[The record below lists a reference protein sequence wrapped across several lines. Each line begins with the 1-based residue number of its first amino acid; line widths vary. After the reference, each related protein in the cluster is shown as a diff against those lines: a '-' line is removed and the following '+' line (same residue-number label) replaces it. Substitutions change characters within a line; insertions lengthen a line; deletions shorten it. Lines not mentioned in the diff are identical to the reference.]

1 MATAA
6 ELDTATVFVGLG
18 GNLGDPVRQLRTA
31 LAELAALERTELTG
45 VSHLYRSAPMGPAGQ
60 PDYINAV
67 ARLHTRLTP
76 EALLDALQAIEARAG
91 RDRSGARW
99 GPRTL
104 DLDILLYGD
113 RRIGS
118 ARLQVPHPGIAAR
131 NFVLYPLAEL
141 APDLDIPGLGP
152 LPALLTRCPPEG
164 LERLVGGSK

>member
-1 MATAA
+1 M
-6 ELDTATVFVGLG
+6 GLG
-18 GNLGDPVRQLRTA
+18 SNLDDPVRQVRA
-31 LAELAALERTELTG
+31 GLAALAALEQTELAAC
-45 VSHLYRSAPMGPAGQ
+45 SQLYRSAPMGPPGQ

-67 ARLHTRLTP
+67 ARLHTRLAP
-76 EALLDALQAIEARAG
+76 ETLLDALQAIEARAG
-91 RDRSGARW
+91 RDRSGERW

-104 DLDILLYGD
+104 DLDILLYTD
-113 RRIGS
+113 RRIDS

>member
-1 MATAA
+1 MGA
-6 ELDTATVFVGLG
+6 ETVFVGLG
-18 GNLGDPVRQLRTA
+18 SNLDDPVRQVRA
-31 LAELAALERTELTG
+31 GLAALAALEQTELAG
-45 VSHLYRSAPMGPAGQ
+45 CSQLYRSAPMGPPGQ

-67 ARLHTRLTP
+67 ARLHTRLAP
-76 EALLDALQAIEARAG
+76 ETLLDALQAIEARAG
-91 RDRSGARW
+91 RDRSGERW

-104 DLDILLYGD
+104 DLDILLYTD
-113 RRIGS
+113 RRIDS

>member
-1 MATAA
+1 MNA
-6 ELDTATVFVGLG
+6 ATVFVGLG
-18 GNLGDPVRQLRTA
+18 SNLDDPVRQVRAA
-31 LAELAALERTELTG
+31 LEALAALERTELAG
-45 VSHLYRSAPMGPAGQ
+45 RSHLYRSAPMGPPDQ

-67 ARLHTRLTP
+67 AHLRTRLAP
-76 EALLDALQAIEARAG
+76 ETLLDALQAIEARAG

-113 RRIGS
+113 RRIDT
-118 ARLQVPHPGIAAR
+118 ARLQVPHPGIAER

-152 LPALLTRCPPEG
+152 LPALLAGCPPEG
-164 LERLVGGSK
+164 LERLAERGE

>member
-1 MATAA
+1 MAV
-6 ELDTATVFVGLG
+6 ELGAVTVFIGLG
-18 GNLGDPVRQLRTA
+18 SNLDDPLRQVRAALEA
-31 LAELAALERTELTG
+31 LAVLERTELAG
-45 VSHLYRSAPMGPAGQ
+45 VSHLYRSAPMGPPGQ

-67 ARLHTRLTP
+67 ACLRTRLAP
-76 EALLDALQAIEARAG
+76 ESLLNALQAIEARAG
-91 RDRSGARW
+91 RDRSGERW

-113 RRIGS
+113 RRIDS

-152 LPALLTRCPPEG
+152 LPDLLARCPPEG
-164 LERLVGGSK
+164 LERLAEPGG